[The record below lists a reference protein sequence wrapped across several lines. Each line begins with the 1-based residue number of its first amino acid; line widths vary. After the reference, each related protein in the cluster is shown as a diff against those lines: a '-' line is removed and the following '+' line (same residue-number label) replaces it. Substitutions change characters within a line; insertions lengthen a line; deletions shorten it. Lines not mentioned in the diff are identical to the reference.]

1 MNDNALA
8 YLVAGS
14 NADSKIQF
22 YRGSNEAARLETQGG
37 NNFAIIVANEAKAL
51 IDSSDFRIFNSA
63 VYIST
68 AQGTPPAIYVSP
80 IDGNVGMGTTVTDP
94 NWQLTVDGNIR
105 ISGPTSNGVIFADGT
120 TLTTAG
126 GGSANALSN
135 DDDVLI
141 RSDADN
147 SGGGDVIIN
156 AGSVNGIFVNSGG
169 NIGMGTQTPI
179 SKLNIRGGDLVL
191 GNPDLASYASNGVE
205 DLIIAGSLIV
215 DGGFSQRSAAPVEF
229 SALTVSGDVSL
240 STAATARTGI
250 GTDSPSYRLD
260 VTDDINAS
268 GNIRT
273 GGIIRISAAGAWEGA
288 TIAVGR
294 GGTGSNLSAV
304 ATGGII
310 YKSGAATMAG
320 TGALTGVLKGNG
332 AGAPTAMTGIAG
344 RVTKWSDNNTIGESS
359 ILTDDGARFTVNSP
373 INIIGG
379 LTTNSSGTFKAAGS
393 SQYSILTSSGIWIMD
408 GLVDMNS
415 AARIINLPDPSSNQ
429 DAATKAYVDNATG
442 GGSGAWGLTGNN
454 IGGGSWLG
462 TSNNSDLEIRTD
474 SAVRMTI
481 TSGGAIQLNN
491 ALGVAYGGTG
501 AGTDAGARTNL
512 GLGSIATQA
521 SNNVSITG
529 GAISGITDLAI
540 ADGGTGSSTD
550 AGARTNLGL
559 GSIATQT
566 SDNVLIT
573 GGAIS
578 GITDLAIADGG
589 TGSSTDAGARTNLG
603 LGSGLSNTYTV
614 VIDSDPYSCQDW
626 TFTNGILTTV
636 GAGVCP

>member
-1 MNDNALA
+1 TNSTGKVGIGTASPSEKLHVHGSIKADNGIIASTAAFSENVYILGNLVSNNPLGSSVELSSTIIYGTLHVTGGIGSAKGDPAYLASTQTFSGENTFSNKITASNDIISWARIGVGVIDFDHGAGKYLQIGDDRAEFVNDNALA

-147 SGGGDVIIN
+147 TGGGDVIIN

-320 TGALTGVLKGNG
+320 TGALT
-332 AGAPTAMTGIAG
+332 
-344 RVTKWSDNNTIGESS
+344 
-359 ILTDDGARFTVNSP
+359 
-373 INIIGG
+373 
-379 LTTNSSGTFKAAGS
+379 
-393 SQYSILTSSGIWIMD
+393 
-408 GLVDMNS
+408 
-415 AARIINLPDPSSNQ
+415 
-429 DAATKAYVDNATG
+429 
-442 GGSGAWGLTGNN
+442 
-454 IGGGSWLG
+454 
-462 TSNNSDLEIRTD
+462 
-474 SAVRMTI
+474 
-481 TSGGAIQLNN
+481 
-491 ALGVAYGGTG
+491 
-501 AGTDAGARTNL
+501 
-512 GLGSIATQA
+512 
-521 SNNVSITG
+521 
-529 GAISGITDLAI
+529 
-540 ADGGTGSSTD
+540 
-550 AGARTNLGL
+550 
-559 GSIATQT
+559 
-566 SDNVLIT
+566 
-573 GGAIS
+573 
-578 GITDLAIADGG
+578 
-589 TGSSTDAGARTNLG
+589 
-603 LGSGLSNTYTV
+603 
-614 VIDSDPYSCQDW
+614 
-626 TFTNGILTTV
+626 
-636 GAGVCP
+636 